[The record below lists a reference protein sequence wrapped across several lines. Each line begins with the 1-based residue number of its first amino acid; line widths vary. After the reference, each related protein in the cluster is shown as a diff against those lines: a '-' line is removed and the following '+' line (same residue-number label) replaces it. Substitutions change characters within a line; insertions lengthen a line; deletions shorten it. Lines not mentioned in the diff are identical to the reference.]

1 MFSFLRSM
9 KSALAGQN
17 EKVMSDLSSMNMK
30 IDSINNSICDLKKKK
45 KNRMTTLRELI
56 LN

>member
-45 KNRMTTLRELI
+45 KKTE
-56 LN
+56 